1 MYEVTY
7 IYITSTCIINKVKI
21 TPHEIKNAVFLLV
34 TGNARYYVI
43 LIHNA
48 YLTFFIQVNH
58 GTRAE
63 QNLDF
68 SWQNYRNTDSQK

>member
-1 MYEVTY
+1 MYEMTY
-7 IYITSTCIINKVKI
+7 IYITSAGIINKVKI
-21 TPHEIKNAVFLLV
+21 RQHEIKNAAVLLV

-43 LIHNA
+43 FMHNA

>member
-1 MYEVTY
+1 MYEMTY
-7 IYITSTCIINKVKI
+7 IYITSAGIINKVKI
-21 TPHEIKNAVFLLV
+21 KQHEIKNAAVLLV

-43 LIHNA
+43 LMHNA

-58 GTRAE
+58 GNRAE

-68 SWQNYRNTDSQK
+68 S